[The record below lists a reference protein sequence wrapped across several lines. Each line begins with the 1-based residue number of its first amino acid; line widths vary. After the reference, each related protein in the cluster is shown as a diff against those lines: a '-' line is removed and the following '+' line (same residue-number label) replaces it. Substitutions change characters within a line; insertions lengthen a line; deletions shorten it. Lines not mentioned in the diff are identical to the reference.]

1 MAEMSPQLT
10 LGNPIHRGIFCGS
23 SFDHPHDGP
32 SPEISCSPLAT
43 LRFLSS
49 FLKKKKKQKEASN
62 SCFARGRREERRG
75 GGRNGCRP
83 SSNIHLLLFVLPV
96 PAATAVREEAAL
108 QGHGH
113 GSPEEGNQASHAPSR
128 LKLEMCSSMIHP
140 WRINWLDIGG
150 AGEQVRR

>member
-49 FLKKKKKQKEASN
+49 FLNNKRTKKKRQILA
-62 SCFARGRREERRG
+62 
-75 GGRNGCRP
+75 
-83 SSNIHLLLFVLPV
+83 
-96 PAATAVREEAAL
+96 
-108 QGHGH
+108 
-113 GSPEEGNQASHAPSR
+113 SPEEEEKREGEEEEMAAVQAAISTC
-128 LKLEMCSSMIHP
+128 CSSSCLSRPPPPFARRRRFKVTAMAP
-140 WRINWLDIGG
+140 QKKVTKLAMPRLD
-150 AGEQVRR
+150 